1 MPKVL
6 TLPALRELVDSAVN
20 ELASW
25 FVAKP
30 RLFGLPRPEQQIQF
44 ELASRL
50 REHLRECTA
59 NPSWDRLYYDAADT
73 GAAHAATVAQRPPIY
88 VDARQLYGSVSS
100 PRSPAE
106 PDLALAVHVL
116 RSIRSEVEFDE
127 NGNPAGQTSLP
138 LPISVAGSL
147 LEQRV
152 VEFDRLSH
160 QACDCALLVIYS
172 NDARRRTAIDKREVA
187 SWASWQTPLD
197 TLWWTVR
204 HFRAKAARHGQSSEV
219 PASRTK
225 T

>member
-1 MPKVL
+1 MPNVL
-6 TLPALRELVDSAVN
+6 TLPALREVVDSCIAD
-20 ELASW
+20 LATW

-30 RLFGLPRPEQQIQF
+30 RLFDLPRPEQQIQF
-44 ELASRL
+44 ELAYRL
-50 REHLRECTA
+50 RERLRERTN
-59 NPSWDRLYYDAADT
+59 NPTWDRLHYDAADT

-100 PRSPAE
+100 PRSPTE

-116 RSIRSEVEFDE
+116 RAVRAEIEFDE
-127 NGNPAGQTSLP
+127 NGNPSSQQSLP

-147 LEQRV
+147 VEQRV
-152 VEFDRLSH
+152 TDFDRLSH
-160 QACDCALLVIYS
+160 NACDCALLVIYS

-204 HFRAKAARHGQSSEV
+204 HFRAKAR
-219 PASRTK
+219 
-225 T
+225 

>member
-1 MPKVL
+1 MPNVI
-6 TLPALRELVDSAVN
+6 TLPGLREIVDSCI
-20 ELASW
+20 EDLASW

-30 RLFGLPRPEQQIQF
+30 RLFDLPRPEQQIQF

-50 REHLRECTA
+50 RERLRERTS
-59 NPSWDRLYYDAADT
+59 NPTWDRLHYDAADT
-73 GAAHAATVAQRPPIY
+73 GALHAASVTQRPPIY

-100 PRSPAE
+100 PRNPSE

-116 RSIRSEVEFDE
+116 RTVRKELEFDDE
-127 NGNPAGQTSLP
+127 GNPGGQTSIP
-138 LPISVAGSL
+138 LPIAVAGAL

-152 VEFDRLSH
+152 AEFDRLSREI
-160 QACDCALLVIYS
+160 CDCALLVIYW

-204 HFRAKAARHGQSSEV
+204 HFRAKAAR
-219 PASRTK
+219 
-225 T
+225 

>member
-1 MPKVL
+1 LGVVPNVL
-6 TLPALRELVDSAVN
+6 TLPGLREVVDSCIAD
-20 ELASW
+20 LASW

-30 RLFGLPRPEQQIQF
+30 RLFDLPRPEQQIQF

-50 REHLRECTA
+50 RERLRERTA
-59 NPSWDRLYYDAADT
+59 NPTWDRLHYDAADT

-106 PDLALAVHVL
+106 PDLALAVHVV

-147 LEQRV
+147 VEQRV
-152 VEFDRLSH
+152 IEFDRLSH

-187 SWASWQTPLD
+187 SWASWQAPLD

-204 HFRAKAARHGQSSEV
+204 HFRAKAR
-219 PASRTK
+219 
-225 T
+225 